1 MYDSKQANK
10 KDTQEKLDDQ
20 KVILHLFPSKGWQ
33 KIVFKSQGKECNKKL
48 KVKEIRKVWR
58 CAATT
63 ERGKGESE
71 LYEYVFWISLNAS
84 LVLFGGVFSSSVML
98 ASFYFFLSYGRCL
111 LSYLVTSFFFSWQFL
126 LALQM
131 GGSLGDPWLHLLCTG
146 CHFPCHGDTSWGWMS
161 PIHQVTKAN
170 GEFGEKWLFE
180 NDVTKTVM
188 EASNCLD
195 YILLNELGSLLA

>member
-1 MYDSKQANK
+1 MC
-10 KDTQEKLDDQ
+10 
-20 KVILHLFPSKGWQ
+20 
-33 KIVFKSQGKECNKKL
+33 CNN
-48 KVKEIRKVWR
+48 RTR
-58 CAATT
+58 
-63 ERGKGESE
+63 ERWVRNIWICFFS
-71 LYEYVFWISLNAS
+71 ISLNAS

-146 CHFPCHGDTSWGWMS
+146 CHFPCHGDTSWGWVS